1 MVVWSEQDFL
11 WKRTWTLVFHSIN
24 LTTYFGQNWTHS
36 MKNRRMAFCPWPQ
49 ILSIFQKIYG
59 WTQKSSKQLADQATR
74 FLSNDTHISHYFFC
88 WFRFNILWH
97 FNQKKNK
104 IMCTFHLIYIYIY
117 TGRLLIL
124 SPAFQLKVFW
134 KLYIISYINDTNSVK
149 ALMLNNYHC
158 RSTYIVQIFCMWS
171 LRN

>member
-11 WKRTWTLVFHSIN
+11 WKRTWILVFHSIN

-124 SPAFQLKVFW
+124 SPCFFSSKFFGR
-134 KLYIISYINDTNSVK
+134 YISFHK
-149 ALMLNNYHC
+149 
-158 RSTYIVQIFCMWS
+158 
-171 LRN
+171 